1 LEETT
6 VKKILAILLA
16 TASVLSFA
24 ACKGKDEGV
33 TDPADPNVF
42 MSQQLAQEAEQSK
55 ALEEKNQAES
65 KVQSEIDEYIEK
77 VGKTKKNEQ
86 LVIKCKV
93 PEHIG
98 REYWKFEFKANG
110 EFKSKT
116 VYYFLPTLEQ
126 YNAKVEI
133 GKDDKN
139 TKVVDK
145 DKEMKMV
152 AIKSENATGKS
163 FDKMYKNYTDQKMKD
178 MGYIV
183 IE

>member
-1 LEETT
+1 M
-6 VKKILAILLA
+6 KKILAILLA
-16 TASVLSFA
+16 TASVLSLA
-24 ACKGKDEGV
+24 ACKGKNEGV
-33 TDPADPNVF
+33 TEPADPDVF

-55 ALEEKNQAES
+55 KYEEKKQAES
-65 KVQSEIDEYIEK
+65 KVQAEIDEYIEK

-93 PEHIG
+93 PEHVG

-139 TKVVDK
+139 NKIVDK

-152 AIKSENATGKS
+152 AIKSESATGKS